1 MIICTRARESSRIPI
16 TAPPFCWSFQ
26 APAVARE
33 ADATSDH
40 SATEEVDS
48 VQTSAA
54 CLVYGG
60 GGDICRP
67 RDSDDAA
74 VSVSTTAVSA

>member
-60 GGDICRP
+60 GDICRP

>member
-60 GGDICRP
+60 GGHLSP
-67 RDSDDAA
+67 S
-74 VSVSTTAVSA
+74 